1 MSFSAAPT
9 IQDFYALLDETNTVA
24 PFQQDSHEKML
35 WARFG
40 VERAVLVLDMAGFS
54 SKVQKH
60 GLLYFLRKIRYMQSV
75 VGPLLTRHA
84 GELVKFEA
92 DNAYAV
98 FERAADAIVCAQA
111 IHDAFR
117 TSTDGAPDVDDVTV
131 SIGLSQ
137 GRILLIPRH
146 DFFGDAVNL
155 ASKLGED
162 VAGHA
167 ETLLSESLIAE
178 AERLPGFRVERL
190 SVGVSGLSLVVG
202 RLLRG

>member
-9 IQDFYALLDETNTVA
+9 LQDFYAWLDATNAAA
-24 PFQQDSHEKML
+24 PAERSAHEAAL
-35 WARFG
+35 WERFG
-40 VERAVLVLDMAGFS
+40 VDRTVLVLDMAGFS
-54 SKVQKH
+54 SKVQRH

-75 VGPLLTRHA
+75 VAPLRGRHD

-98 FERAADAIVCAQA
+98 FGRAADALACAQA
-111 IHDAFR
+111 IHEAF
-117 TSTDGAPDVDDVTV
+117 SSLADGTPDVDNVVV
-131 SIGLSQ
+131 SIGLAQ
-137 GRILLIPRH
+137 GRILLVPGH

-162 VAGHA
+162 VAGHG
-167 ETLLSESLIAE
+167 ETLVSEPLISE

-190 SVGVSGLSLVVG
+190 NVGVSGLSLAAG
-202 RLLRG
+202 RLLRA